1 LPCIHR
7 DGFPDTVDNCPDDV
21 EFSRARRRR
30 GRRRSCMRQLRR
42 DHGRPGRRRRDRRGV
57 RHVPRRR
64 ERRSAH
70 SAFRAVACELA
81 RLSGAVEAE
90 TTLGA
95 TPSPLLALLDKA
107 RAREQAAETSCV
119 DGDPRWRRAAL
130 RFSLRL

>member
-1 LPCIHR
+1 MLER
-7 DGFPDTVDNCPDDV
+7 VW
-21 EFSRARRRR
+21 RARDRVRRL
-30 GRRRSCMRQLRR
+30 GEGDVITNADQADADGTTEAC
-42 DHGRPGRRRRDRRGV
+42 DAC
-57 RHVPRRR
+57 PRRR

-81 RLSGAVEAE
+81 HLSGAVEAE

-119 DGDPRWRRAAL
+119 DGDPRW
-130 RFSLRL
+130 